1 MLKRKLNFTSTSTTQ
16 KKGANKKTKDD
27 KAPAKLPYDL
37 TDEELKEK
45 VDADVKRQLAPKRPE
60 PKEIIPE
67 ETVKKFVR
75 NLSGPPSHVAN
86 RPSDYN

>member
-1 MLKRKLNFTSTSTTQ
+1 MLKPLPKRSY
-16 KKGANKKTKDD
+16 D
-27 KAPAKLPYDL
+27 KSS
-37 TDEELKEK
+37 EELAAD
-45 VDADVKRQLAPKRPE
+45 VSADVKRQLAPKRPE